1 MAMRVCVFSGGWGLR
16 GSTIFSSAP
25 FPNSLSPHQ
34 ERRKFGSIG
43 WNVSYEF
50 NDSDLETS
58 VEVLRM
64 LLDGCGDEVR
74 WRRPPRPWVD
84 YPEGGVGV
92 HY

>member
-1 MAMRVCVFSGGWGLR
+1 MIFRPPQHTHLR
-16 GSTIFSSAP
+16 MCA
-25 FPNSLSPHQ
+25 Q

-64 LLDGCGDEVR
+64 LLEGCGDNVC
-74 WRRPPRPWVD
+74 PRLRLTTSLTSNPHVLVLS
-84 YPEGGVGV
+84 YA
-92 HY
+92 Y